1 MMTEEKQPKQQKNF
15 RAWSRVW
22 SRSFGQSGAWA
33 DDLSSTNIHLIHS
46 SSNWKSSSYFLLVY
60 STVPKK
66 TNHCAIR
73 SDHEWMRQTKETQ
86 PTVWGRRLRW
96 NIPANRTE
104 ARWME
109 WILWNWI
116 RACKSL
122 GVEKRSI
129 DQISNSNQGLF
140 QCDAPGIWRQGRQS
154 ARSRVIRKGIAG
166 ISEVCSVK
174 LPVSSRASL
183 TNPASCEQ

>member
-1 MMTEEKQPKQQKNF
+1 M
-15 RAWSRVW
+15 
-22 SRSFGQSGAWA
+22 
-33 DDLSSTNIHLIHS
+33 L
-46 SSNWKSSSYFLLVY
+46 
-60 STVPKK
+60 KK

-154 ARSRVIRKGIAG
+154 TRSRVIRRGIAG

-183 TNPASCEQ
+183 TIPLHVNSKPVYGLIFLFRWREDDPEKQEPSCPEGLWFANQVSGFGTR